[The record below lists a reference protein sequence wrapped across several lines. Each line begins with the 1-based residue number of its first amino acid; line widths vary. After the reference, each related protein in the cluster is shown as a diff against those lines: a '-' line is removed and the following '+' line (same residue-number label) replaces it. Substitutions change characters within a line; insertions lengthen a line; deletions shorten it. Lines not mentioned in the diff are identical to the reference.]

1 MAKVKQD
8 LHSKSHI
15 GKADY
20 GDNVINKLTGNA
32 NFPSVNPSLDKLKT
46 VSTTLR
52 QAHNEVEEARK
63 TLQEKQNNLNAAST
77 EFDTNFTSLGS
88 HIENVSN
95 GDEAKI
101 HSTGMEV
108 QRSKSRIGVPAKVV
122 FLNATSGDNAGE
134 IDIQWD
140 SVKGAASYVVQAAI
154 NDGVAVVWT
163 HITVVTRSNAALTM
177 KSGVSYQIRVAAVG
191 AAGQGPWSDSVNK
204 VAP

>member
-8 LHSKSHI
+8 LQAKSHI

-32 NFPSVNPSLDKLKT
+32 NFPSVNPSLDTLKT
-46 VSTTLR
+46 VSSNLR
-52 QAHNEVEEARK
+52 QTHNEVEEARK

-77 EFDTNFTSLGS
+77 EFDTHFTNLGL

-108 QRSKSRIGVPAKVV
+108 QKTKARIGVPSKVV
-122 FLNATSGDNAGE
+122 YLNATSGDNAGE

-140 SVKGAASYVVQAAI
+140 SVKGAASYIVQAAI

-163 HITVVTRSNAALTM
+163 HITVVTKSKAALAM
-177 KSGVSYQIRVAAVG
+177 KSGVNYQIRVAAVG
-191 AAGQGPWSDSVNK
+191 SAGQGPWSDSINK